1 MCHIHLF
8 SSGRSC
14 QTTCQ
19 AGTALDVLPRRPR
32 PHNSHAPGR
41 PRTLSAPLRP
51 ERSPPR
57 IAGTPRD
64 ECRCQTCLEDMESQ
78 LWSPPRKSAQH
89 RSLSKHPLMCWSH
102 SGYTSRQDMA
112 LAPPISEGNMC
123 LACMGGARWFPV
135 GNGSQPDSRRCRLAP
150 TDLSRR
156 SCCRTWVNGVASKR
170 TGSSQAHAGDLGA
183 LKCAAAASAK

>member
-41 PRTLSAPLRP
+41 PRTLSAPLCP

-64 ECRCQTCLEDMESQ
+64 ECRCQTCLEDMQSQ
-78 LWSPPRKSAQH
+78 LRSPPRNSAQH
-89 RSLSKHPLMCWSH
+89 RILSKHSLMYRSY
-102 SGYTSRQDMA
+102 SGYTSRQDMT
-112 LAPPISEGNMC
+112 LVLPISEGNMC
-123 LACMGGARWFPV
+123 LVGMGQARWFPV
-135 GNGSQPDSRRCRLAP
+135 GNSSLRGSRRRRLML

-156 SCCRTWVNGVASKR
+156 SCCRTWVHERG
-170 TGSSQAHAGDLGA
+170 
-183 LKCAAAASAK
+183 C